1 MTEDVDEADEM
12 IIDLLRRQNE
22 KLSSIKGWVTFLG
35 VLALIGLVL
44 VILDSCGGMLG
55 GF

>member
-1 MTEDVDEADEM
+1 MSEDLDEADEM

-35 VLALIGLVL
+35 VLGVIGLAVA
-44 VILDSCGGMLG
+44 ILGSCGGLLT